1 MDALIWLGIAFC
13 ISQSATF
20 SGLNLAMFGVSRL
33 RLEVE
38 LSTGNSD
45 AGKILDLRQDA
56 NLLLS
61 TILWGNVG
69 INVLLTLLS
78 NSVLAGMS
86 AFLFSTV
93 IITFMGEIIPQAY
106 FSRHAIRMGALMSP
120 LIRFYQIILYPV
132 AKPSAWML
140 DRWLG
145 KESIHYFKERNLREI
160 IQRHLD
166 AKESDIDRLE
176 GMGAMNFL
184 SLDDLSVSEEGE
196 PVDPKSIVAMNFIDG
211 KPQFPQYQPKS
222 TDTFIEK
229 IHESRQKWVILTNEQ
244 DAPVLVLN
252 APDFIAETLF
262 QGKAIDPLRFCHR
275 PIVVLDG
282 RTPLGKVLLR
292 LKVISERDGD
302 DVIDHDIILL
312 WGDRRRVIT
321 GADIL
326 GRLMRGVT
334 QIQNH
339 TLINSRPKGGIKDIL

>member
-1 MDALIWLGIAFC
+1 METAGTETLIWLGIVFC
-13 ISQSATF
+13 ITQSATF
-20 SGLNLAMFGVSRL
+20 SGLNLAMFGISRL

-93 IITFMGEIIPQAY
+93 VITFIGEIIPQAY

-120 LIRFYQIILYPV
+120 LLRFYRILLYPV
-132 AKPSAWML
+132 AKPCAWML

-145 KESIHYFKERNLREI
+145 KESINFFKERGLRQI
-160 IQRHLD
+160 IQRHLE
-166 AKESDIDRLE
+166 AEESEIDRLE

-196 PVDPKSIVAMNFIDG
+196 RVDPASVIAIPVQNG
-211 KPQFPQYQPKS
+211 KPVFPEYQPTS
-222 TDTFIEK
+222 TDPLIEK
-229 IHESRQKWVILTNEQ
+229 IHVSRRKWVIFTDQQ
-244 DAPVLVLN
+244 DNPLLVLN
-252 APDFIAETLF
+252 APDFISEILF
-262 QGKAIDPLRFCHR
+262 QGIPLDPSRFCHR
-275 PIVVLDG
+275 PIVVRDG
-282 RTPLGKVLLR
+282 AMPLGKVLLR
-292 LKVISERDGD
+292 LKVVPERDGD
-302 DVIDHDIILL
+302 DVIDQDIILL
-312 WGDRRRVIT
+312 WGEKKRVIT

-334 QIQNH
+334 QVQK
-339 TLINSRPKGGIKDIL
+339 S